1 MLQRRLKILCA
12 AAKTQRSQM
21 NVFLKRHRDVNTT
34 LEISA
39 TGTHRRGVWSSFK
52 RSEKAYQK
60 KVKSER
66 ERSMFS
72 AGQRMYRSLAG
83 TCRRGWWSLQGGDK
97 SESKKPTSEVKEALT
112 RFWRF
117 PSVGVI
123 LKTRPMQSDLCFSE
137 MTWATACRI

>member
-1 MLQRRLKILCA
+1 M
-12 AAKTQRSQM
+12 
-21 NVFLKRHRDVNTT
+21 
-34 LEISA
+34 
-39 TGTHRRGVWSSFK
+39 WSSFK

-97 SESKKPTSEVKEALT
+97 SESKKPTSEVKERSTDQVLEVPECGRYPEDEADAVRLV
-112 RFWRF
+112 F
-117 PSVGVI
+117 
-123 LKTRPMQSDLCFSE
+123 
-137 MTWATACRI
+137 